1 MLKYCIY
8 LFIFTLIIFSCGTN
22 EDDIDEKSSFNK
34 VKTDENEGENLS
46 TINQTEDNRIES
58 ADNKALE
65 KFVLGEYEFV
75 IFKDIIPNHIYFE
88 DTEGVYTRTKE
99 VQLIE
104 TYEGVERIEDT
115 LLFHIDNDYV
125 MRLHDNQF
133 DGEDMD
139 FKDLSSFYFQGQ
151 LKGLDYWKIFFLAH
165 EYDGTILMNKNTGE
179 KLYTLNNFVYAPDT
193 SFVLFYN
200 HDIEA
205 RFTENGFQLLNYET
219 NKLKDGGIIEFDMWG
234 PKSIV
239 YDEETERYYIQRI
252 FMDGYTT
259 EMDTVSMEIRH
270 YESETD
276 S

>member
-34 VKTDENEGENLS
+34 VKTDESEDENLS
-46 TINQTEDNRIES
+46 TTNQTEDNRIES
-58 ADNKALE
+58 TDNKVLE

-115 LLFHIDNDYV
+115 LRFFVGDNYSMLLYD
-125 MRLHDNQF
+125 LNF
-133 DGEDMD
+133 DSEKEN
-139 FKDLSSFYFQGQ
+139 FKDVMDFYFQGH
-151 LKGLDYWKIFFLAH
+151 LNKLRYWNIFFQGH
-165 EYDGTILMNKNTGE
+165 VYGGTLLMHMDTGE
-179 KLYTLNNFVYAPDT
+179 KLYTLNDYVYASDT
-193 SFVLFYN
+193 SFILFY
-200 HDIEA
+200 DYDLDA
-205 RFTENGFQLLNYET
+205 KFAENGFHLLVKDG
-219 NKLKDGGIIEFDMWG
+219 NKLIDKGIKEFDMWG

-239 YDEETERYYIQRI
+239 YDEITERYYIQRI
-252 FMDGYTT
+252 FIDGYTT